1 MKVNIENA
9 ARVNQ
14 KNILKWLA
22 ETLSVN
28 LKEMRDRLMKGD
40 EAAVEEFFT
49 VHTFDDGIPFT
60 RPQQKDIEKSKFM
73 RDLAHELKTQDNA
86 CTAEPVYLVME
97 KDWIYGVDEDYFY
110 ETEKVFIDDAG
121 EITTSKELGY
131 EEYLRMEETGQI
143 CAVYRA
149 PEKRYVQFF
158 LSRKA
163 ADEYIATQSHRHRG
177 DLYVYVD
184 SVCRNPEIKTL
195 RETVMKLGSKSATTW
210 HRFSDNPLTCGTTFV
225 AAGVNPMK
233 GQVFTYHDNG
243 VLCDGLRNIVVPRS
257 GHPEEVM
264 DFLESC
270 GFEFWM
276 LLPDVEVV

>member
-22 ETLSVN
+22 ETLSGN

-40 EAAVEEFFT
+40 EAAVEDFFA

-73 RDLAHELKTQDNA
+73 RDLAHELKKQDNA
-86 CTAEPVYLVME
+86 DTAEPVYLVME
-97 KDWIYGVDEDYFY
+97 RKRLYGVAPEFY
-110 ETEKVFIDDAG
+110 EDAG
-121 EITTSKELGY
+121 LAVYRDEITLHEGEEGY
-131 EEYLRMEETGQI
+131 EEAVNDMTLDGDGYQI
-143 CAVYRA
+143 HWISQDIPVA
-149 PEKRYVQFF
+149 FF
-158 LSRKA
+158 LTRTA
-163 ADEYIATQSHRHRG
+163 AQEYIDTQSYRHRYE
-177 DLYVYVD
+177 LFVWVD
-184 SVCRNPEIKTL
+184 SAVRNFEIKTL
-195 RETVMKLGSKSATTW
+195 RKTIMTLNSKSATTW
-210 HRFSDNPLTCGTTFV
+210 HRLSDNPLTCGTTFV